1 MSRPIPSVPSPP
13 PSSPNSVGGLTLL
26 ARPGCALCEELLEE
40 LQQVSATVPLPPLA
54 VLDVDDDPV
63 LSRRHGLDIPVLLL
77 DGVVVCRHRL
87 DRQELLRL
95 LRPR

>member
-1 MSRPIPSVPSPP
+1 MT
-13 PSSPNSVGGLTLL
+13 GLTLL
-26 ARPGCALCEELLEE
+26 GRPGCGLCEEFLED
-40 LQQVSATVPLPPLA
+40 LHRLAVTVSLPTVS

-77 DGVVVCRHRL
+77 DGAVVCRHRL
-87 DRQELLRL
+87 DPQELMRL